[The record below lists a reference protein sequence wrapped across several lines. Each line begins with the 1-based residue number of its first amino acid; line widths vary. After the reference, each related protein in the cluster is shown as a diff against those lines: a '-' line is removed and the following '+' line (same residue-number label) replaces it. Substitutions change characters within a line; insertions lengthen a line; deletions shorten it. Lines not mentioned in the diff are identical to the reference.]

1 MEKSKKSFYKKW
13 WFILGVIIVII
24 GVTGGINSKIK
35 KAAEQKAAYIW
46 PDTELVSLLPR
57 PDSEQGRINMENE
70 DYFSIEIYKVSK
82 DGFEKYVGDCKNSG
96 FTVDYMKYDDSYL
109 ADNEVGYSLSLSYD
123 EKEEIL
129 RIMLN
134 APDEDSLP
142 AQKAENNSGVEPEK
156 NGDVDTDETLKKSQ
170 ESPELAE
177 SNSSEPV
184 EKSQET
190 EPAPETLEA
199 SGDIR
204 PEFKEMLDDYEAFMN
219 GYCDFMKKYT
229 ESDDILSMTA
239 DYLKLV
245 QDEAEWIEKIDNLE
259 EEEMNDAEVKY
270 YAEVTLRVSQK
281 LLETAH

>member
-1 MEKSKKSFYKKW
+1 MKKSKKSFYKKW

-24 GVTGGINSKIK
+24 GVAGSINGKIK
-35 KAAEQKAAYIW
+35 KAADQKAAYIW

-82 DGFEKYVGDCKNSG
+82 DSFEKYVGDCKNSG

-109 ADNEVGYSLSLSYD
+109 ADNEAGYALSLSYD
-123 EKEEIL
+123 EKEKIL

-134 APDEDSLP
+134 APDENPLP
-142 AQKAENNSGVEPEK
+142 AQEDKNDSGTEPEEIEEEAIEIPK
-156 NGDVDTDETLKKSQ
+156 ESQ
-170 ESPELAE
+170 ESSELVK
-177 SNSSEPV
+177 SNSPEPM
-184 EKSQET
+184 EKSEET
-190 EPAPETLEA
+190 EPAPETLES

-229 ESDDILSMTA
+229 ESDDVLSMTT

-270 YAEVTLRVSQK
+270 YAEITLRVSQK
-281 LLETAH
+281 LLETAQ